1 MTCSIES
8 LSEARQAVLKD
19 MVLNGLLAHLLK
31 LLPFYLLLLLL
42 EVILDMRLL

>member
-1 MTCSIES
+1 MTSSIES
-8 LSEARQAVLKD
+8 LSKARQAVLKD
-19 MVLNGLLAHLLK
+19 LVLNRLLAHLLE

>member
-1 MTCSIES
+1 MSCSIES

-19 MVLNGLLAHLLK
+19 LVLNGLLAHLFE
-31 LLPFYLLLLLL
+31 LLPLNLLFLLL